1 MRRLRSIVGGLVT
14 LTILVLVG
22 AYVGLIV
29 LGFQPLAMQTGSM
42 RKTIPVGSLVVD
54 RTVRPS
60 SLRVGD
66 VISFHKPI
74 GEVGIDTHRII
85 EIQRSNGHVVYRTK
99 GDSNPVPDPW
109 AIVYERNM
117 QAHRMIWHV
126 PYLGYA
132 LLFAHSPLG
141 VVLLIGYVCLVL
153 AVTVLK
159 VVADSSPRRSA
170 SGGAAARPRSFGSGG

>member
-1 MRRLRSIVGGLVT
+1 MRRIFGAVRSLAAT
-14 LTILVLVG
+14 VLLALAV

-29 LGFQPLAMQTGSM
+29 FGYEPMAMKTGSM

-54 RTVRPS
+54 RPVAPS

-66 VISFHKPI
+66 VISFRKPI
-74 GEVGIDTHRII
+74 GEAGIDTHRII
-85 EIQRSNGHVVYRTK
+85 EIQRSSGHVVYRTK

-109 AIVYERNM
+109 AIQYERHM
-117 QAHRMIWHV
+117 EAHRMIWHV

-132 LLFAHSPLG
+132 LLFAHSRLG
-141 VVLLIGYVCLVL
+141 AIILISYVCLSL

-159 VVADSSPRRSA
+159 VIAGSAQPRSA
-170 SGGAAARPRSFGSGG
+170 ARSS